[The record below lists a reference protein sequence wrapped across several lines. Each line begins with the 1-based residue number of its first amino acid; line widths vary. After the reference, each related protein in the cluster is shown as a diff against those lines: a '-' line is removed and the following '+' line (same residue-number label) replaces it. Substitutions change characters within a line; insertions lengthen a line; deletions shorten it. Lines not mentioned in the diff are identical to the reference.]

1 MIINE
6 YNEILKAVMNGD
18 TSTTTSLI
26 NESLKK
32 GESPRK
38 IFEALATGM
47 IKLGERL
54 SKKEVFLP
62 ELVIAFEAFKK
73 GMEILEP
80 ILKSEGEKTRKL
92 KVVLGTVQG
101 DIHNIGKE
109 IVKVMLE
116 AANCEVYDIGVD
128 VPPEKFVEKVI
139 ETNADILGCSCLISI
154 GVPYLK
160 KTVEKVKS
168 VRGDK
173 TKILI
178 GGFVTSPEL
187 ANELGVI
194 YCKDAFDAVNYVKK
208 MIGE

>member
-1 MIINE
+1 MVNE
-6 YNEILKAVMNGD
+6 FDEILKAVMNGD
-18 TSTTTSLI
+18 TFTIINLI
-26 NESLKK
+26 NDGLKK
-32 GESPRK
+32 GENPKK

-47 IKLGERL
+47 IRLGEKL
-54 SKKEVFLP
+54 SKKEIFLP
-62 ELVIAFEAFKK
+62 ELVIAFEAFKR

-80 ILKSEGEKTRKL
+80 ILKSEGERTKKL

-116 AANCEVYDIGVD
+116 AANCEVYDLGVD

-154 GVPYLK
+154 GIPYLK

-168 VRGDK
+168 IRGGK

-187 ANELGVI
+187 ANELG
-194 YCKDAFDAVNYVKK
+194 
-208 MIGE
+208 